1 MSNTEMQAK
10 RPSFSAVISTPSYQK
25 LINNTIKDPNRARRF
40 VSAIVSAVAVNP
52 ALQDCTPQTI
62 LAGALLGESLN
73 LSPSPQ
79 LGQYYLVPFKKTLKD
94 ENGKIIYLFDR
105 KGEHII
111 DKNGKWV
118 PATESNVQFCLGYK
132 GLVQLALRSGQYKR
146 LNVISVKEGELHDW
160 NPITE
165 EFSIF
170 PIEDERERENAR
182 TVGYLASL
190 EYLNGFTKTIYWSK
204 EKMVDHADRY
214 SAAFS
219 KEATNG
225 KYPKVS
231 FSDYEA
237 HNYPEKDEWLYSS
250 FWYKDFDGM
259 AHKTMLRQ
267 LISKWGVMSIDLQTA
282 FEADA
287 EAESEEYFDTQEAH
301 LPPATPVRGLPLE
314 EVSDNITF
322 ATEPSEQQKEQVS
335 LDDV

>member
-1 MSNTEMQAK
+1 MSNTAVAQ
-10 RPSFSAVISTPSYQK
+10 RPAFSALISTPSYQK

-52 ALQDCTPQTI
+52 ALQECTPQTI
-62 LAGALLGESLN
+62 LSGALLGESLN

-79 LGQYYLVPFKKTLKD
+79 LGQYYLVPFNDKKAGVT
-94 ENGKIIYLFDR
+94 N
-105 KGEHII
+105 
-111 DKNGKWV
+111 
-118 PATESNVQFCLGYK
+118 AQFVLGYK

-146 LNVISVKEGELHDW
+146 LNVISVKEGELHGW

-165 EFSIF
+165 DFSII
-170 PIEDERERENAR
+170 PIEEENEREKAC
-182 TVGYLASL
+182 TVGYLASF

-204 EKMVDHADRY
+204 EKMIAHADRF

-219 KEATNG
+219 VSPVTIKTRNG
-225 KYPKVS
+225 PVTKVS
-231 FSDYEA
+231 FADYEA
-237 HNYPEKDEWLYSS
+237 HNYPAKDEWLYSS

-287 EAESEEYFDTQEAH
+287 AADTEEYFEAPDAQLPAAPAVPELPPEEPQEASA
-301 LPPATPVRGLPLE
+301 PA
-314 EVSDNITF
+314 
-322 ATEPSEQQKEQVS
+322 AQQEEQVS
-335 LDDV
+335 LNDV

>member
-1 MSNTEMQAK
+1 MSNTAVAQ
-10 RPSFSAVISTPSYQK
+10 RPAFSALISTPSYQK

-52 ALQDCTPQTI
+52 ALQECTPQTI
-62 LAGALLGESLN
+62 LSGALLGESLN

-79 LGQYYLVPFKKTLKD
+79 LGQYYLVPFRDKKND
-94 ENGKIIYLFDR
+94 CVN
-105 KGEHII
+105 
-111 DKNGKWV
+111 
-118 PATESNVQFCLGYK
+118 AQFVLGYK

-146 LNVISVKEGELHDW
+146 LNVVSIKEGELHGW

-165 EFSIF
+165 EFSITL
-170 PIEDERERENAR
+170 IEDETEREKAR
-182 TVGYLASL
+182 TVGYLASF
-190 EYLNGFTKTIYWSK
+190 EYLNSFTKTIYWSK
-204 EKMVDHADRY
+204 EKMVAHADRF

-219 KEATNG
+219 MEATNG
-225 KYPKVS
+225 RYPKVS

-237 HNYPEKDEWLYSS
+237 HNYPAKDEWLYSS

-287 EAESEEYFDTQEAH
+287 AAESEEYFEAPEAQ
-301 LPPATPVRGLPLE
+301 LPPAPPIFELPR
-314 EVSDNITF
+314 D
-322 ATEPSEQQKEQVS
+322 EPQDEQEPAEKQEEQVS
-335 LDDV
+335 LSDV

>member
-1 MSNTEMQAK
+1 MSNTAMQAQ
-10 RPSFSAVISTPSYQK
+10 RPAFSALISTPSYQK

-52 ALQDCTPQTI
+52 VLQECTPQTI
-62 LAGALLGESLN
+62 LSGALLGESLN

-79 LGQYYLVPFKKTLKD
+79 LGQYYLVPFKQKEKRD
-94 ENGKIIYLFDR
+94 RSGNIISP
-105 KGEHII
+105 ECT
-111 DKNGKWV
+111 N
-118 PATESNVQFCLGYK
+118 AQFVLGYK

-146 LNVISVKEGELHDW
+146 LNVVSVKEGELHGW

-165 EFSIF
+165 DFTII
-170 PIEDERERENAR
+170 PIEDENEREGAR
-182 TVGYLASL
+182 TVGYLASF

-204 EKMVDHADRY
+204 EKMVAHADRF

-219 KEATNG
+219 KEATSG
-225 KYPKVS
+225 RYPKVS
-231 FSDYEA
+231 FADYEA
-237 HNYPEKDEWLYSS
+237 HNYPAKDEWLYSS

-287 EAESEEYFDTQEAH
+287 VTENEEYFEAPEAQFPPVATIPELPPEEPQEA
-301 LPPATPVRGLPLE
+301 PAPAT
-314 EVSDNITF
+314 
-322 ATEPSEQQKEQVS
+322 QQEEQVS
-335 LDDV
+335 LSDVP

>member
-1 MSNTEMQAK
+1 MSNTAAAK
-10 RPSFSAVISTPSYQK
+10 RPAFSALISTPSYQK

-52 ALQDCTPQTI
+52 ALQECTPQTI
-62 LAGALLGESLN
+62 LSGALLGESLN

-79 LGQYYLVPFKKTLKD
+79 LGQYYLVPFKQKEKRNRD
-94 ENGKIIYLFDR
+94 G
-105 KGEHII
+105 
-111 DKNGKWV
+111 
-118 PATESNVQFCLGYK
+118 NVVSPECANAQFVLGYK

-146 LNVISVKEGELHDW
+146 LNVVSVKEGELNGW

-165 EFSIF
+165 EFSII
-170 PIEDERERENAR
+170 PIEDETEREKAR
-182 TVGYLASL
+182 TVGYLASF

-204 EKMVDHADRY
+204 EKMVAHADRF

-219 KEATNG
+219 KEATKG
-225 KYPKVS
+225 RYPKVS
-231 FSDYEA
+231 FADYEA
-237 HNYPEKDEWLYSS
+237 HNYPAKDEWLYSS

-287 EAESEEYFDTQEAH
+287 VADSEEYFEAPEVQ
-301 LPPATPVRGLPLE
+301 LPPAAPEFPPE
-314 EVSDNITF
+314 EPQV
-322 ATEPSEQQKEQVS
+322 APSPADQQEEDEQVNLS
-335 LDDV
+335 DV

>member
-1 MSNTEMQAK
+1 MSNTAVAQ
-10 RPSFSAVISTPSYQK
+10 RPAFSALISTPSYQK
-25 LINNTIKDPNRARRF
+25 LIINTIKDPNRARRF

-52 ALQDCTPQTI
+52 ALQECTPQTI
-62 LAGALLGESLN
+62 LSGAFLGESLN

-79 LGQYYLVPFKKTLKD
+79 LGQYYLVPFRDKKND
-94 ENGKIIYLFDR
+94 CVN
-105 KGEHII
+105 
-111 DKNGKWV
+111 
-118 PATESNVQFCLGYK
+118 AQFVLGYK

-146 LNVISVKEGELHDW
+146 LNVVSVKEGELHGW
-160 NPITE
+160 NPVTE

-170 PIEDERERENAR
+170 PISDDEERGKAR
-182 TVGYLASL
+182 TVGYLASF

-204 EKMVDHADRY
+204 EKMVAHADRF

-225 KYPKVS
+225 RYPKVS

-237 HNYPEKDEWLYSS
+237 HNYPAKDEWLYSS

-287 EAESEEYFDTQEAH
+287 AAESEEYFEAPEAQIPAAPAVPG
-301 LPPATPVRGLPLE
+301 LPPE
-314 EVSDNITF
+314 EPQDSPAPDI
-322 ATEPSEQQKEQVS
+322 QQEEQVS

>member
-1 MSNTEMQAK
+1 MSNAIVAQ
-10 RPSFSAVISTPSYQK
+10 RPAFSALISTPSYQK

-52 ALQDCTPQTI
+52 ALQECTPQTV
-62 LAGALLGESLN
+62 LSGALLGESLN

-79 LGQYYLVPFKKTLKD
+79 LGQYYLVPFRDKKND
-94 ENGKIIYLFDR
+94 CVN
-105 KGEHII
+105 
-111 DKNGKWV
+111 
-118 PATESNVQFCLGYK
+118 AQFVLGYK

-146 LNVISVKEGELHDW
+146 LNVVSVKEGELHGW

-170 PIEDERERENAR
+170 PIADEDERGKVR
-182 TVGYLASL
+182 TAGYLASF

-204 EKMVDHADRY
+204 EKMIAHADRF
-214 SAAFS
+214 SQAFS
-219 KEATNG
+219 IEAKEIKTQKAT
-225 KYPKVS
+225 YHRVS
-231 FSDYEA
+231 FADYEA
-237 HNYPEKDEWLYSS
+237 HNYPARDEWLYSS

-287 EAESEEYFDTQEAH
+287 TAESEEYFEAPEAQLPTAPTTPELPPEEPQEAT
-301 LPPATPVRGLPLE
+301 A
-314 EVSDNITF
+314 
-322 ATEPSEQQKEQVS
+322 AAQQEEQVS

>member
-1 MSNTEMQAK
+1 MNNTAMAQ
-10 RPSFSAVISTPSYQK
+10 RPAFSALISTQSYQK

-52 ALQDCTPQTI
+52 ALQECTPQTI
-62 LAGALLGESLN
+62 LSAALLGESLN

-79 LGQYYLVPFKKTLKD
+79 LGQYYLVPFKQKEKRD
-94 ENGKIIYLFDR
+94 RNGNIISHDCT
-105 KGEHII
+105 
-111 DKNGKWV
+111 N
-118 PATESNVQFCLGYK
+118 AQFVLGYK

-146 LNVISVKEGELHDW
+146 LNVVSVKDGELGGW

-165 EFSIF
+165 EFSFF
-170 PIEDERERENAR
+170 PIEDEDEQEKAP
-182 TVGYLASL
+182 TVGYLASF

-204 EKMVDHADRY
+204 EKMVGHADQF

-219 KEATNG
+219 KEATKG
-225 KYPKVS
+225 RYPKVS
-231 FSDYEA
+231 FADYEA
-237 HNYPEKDEWLYSS
+237 HNYPAKDEWLYSS

-287 EAESEEYFDTQEAH
+287 RAESEEYFNAPEEQFPADSSVSEFPTEELQEEQEA
-301 LPPATPVRGLPLE
+301 PA
-314 EVSDNITF
+314 
-322 ATEPSEQQKEQVS
+322 QQEEQVS

>member
-1 MSNTEMQAK
+1 MSNTATVR
-10 RPSFSAVISTPSYQK
+10 RPAFSALISTPSYQK

-52 ALQDCTPQTI
+52 ALQECTPQTI
-62 LAGALLGESLN
+62 LSGALLGDSLN

-79 LGQYYLVPFKKTLKD
+79 LGQYYLVPFRDKKND
-94 ENGKIIYLFDR
+94 CVN
-105 KGEHII
+105 
-111 DKNGKWV
+111 
-118 PATESNVQFCLGYK
+118 AQFVLGYK

-146 LNVISVKEGELHDW
+146 LNVVSVKEGELHGW

-165 EFSIF
+165 EFSVF
-170 PIEDERERENAR
+170 PIEDENERGKAR
-182 TVGYLASL
+182 TIGYLASF

-204 EKMVDHADRY
+204 EKMVAHADRY

-219 KEATNG
+219 KDATNG
-225 KYPKVS
+225 RYPKVS

-237 HNYPEKDEWLYSS
+237 HNYPVKDEWLYSS

-267 LISKWGVMSIDLQTA
+267 LISKWGIMSIDLQIA

-287 EAESEEYFDTQEAH
+287 AAESEEYFEAPDAQLPAAPTAPELPPEEPQEA
-301 LPPATPVRGLPLE
+301 PEPA
-314 EVSDNITF
+314 
-322 ATEPSEQQKEQVS
+322 AQQEEQVS
-335 LDDV
+335 LNDV

>member
-1 MSNTEMQAK
+1 MSNTAVAQ
-10 RPSFSAVISTPSYQK
+10 RPTFSALISTPSYQK

-52 ALQDCTPQTI
+52 ALQECTPQTI
-62 LAGALLGESLN
+62 LSGALLGESLN

-79 LGQYYLVPFKKTLKD
+79 LGQYYLVPFRDKKND
-94 ENGKIIYLFDR
+94 CVN
-105 KGEHII
+105 
-111 DKNGKWV
+111 
-118 PATESNVQFCLGYK
+118 AQFVLGYK

-146 LNVISVKEGELHDW
+146 LNVVSVKEGELRGW

-170 PIEDERERENAR
+170 PISDEEEREKAR
-182 TVGYLASL
+182 TVGYLASF

-204 EKMVDHADRY
+204 EKMVAHADRF

-219 KEATNG
+219 KGATNG
-225 KYPKVS
+225 RYPKVS
-231 FSDYEA
+231 FADYEA
-237 HNYPEKDEWLYSS
+237 HNYPAKDEWLYSS

-287 EAESEEYFDTQEAH
+287 VTESEEYFETPEAQLPSPSSVPE
-301 LPPATPVRGLPLE
+301 LPPEEPQDAPVP
-314 EVSDNITF
+314 
-322 ATEPSEQQKEQVS
+322 AAQQEEQVS
-335 LDDV
+335 LSDV

>member
-1 MSNTEMQAK
+1 MSNTAVAK
-10 RPSFSAVISTPSYQK
+10 RPAFSALISTPSYQK
-25 LINNTIKDPNRARRF
+25 LINNTIKDPARARRF
-40 VSAIVSAVAVNP
+40 VSAIISAVAVNP
-52 ALQDCTPQTI
+52 ALQECTPQTI
-62 LAGALLGESLN
+62 LSGALLGESLN

-79 LGQYYLVPFKKTLKD
+79 LGQYYLVPFKKMLKD
-94 ENGKIIYLFDR
+94 ESGKIIYLFDE
-105 KGEHII
+105 KGEHIT

-118 PATESNVQFCLGYK
+118 PATESNAQFCLGYK

-146 LNVISVKEGELHDW
+146 LNVVSVKEGELHGW

-170 PIEDERERENAR
+170 PIEDEEEREKAR
-182 TVGYLASL
+182 TVGYLASF

-204 EKMVDHADRY
+204 EKMIAHADRY

-225 KYPKVS
+225 RNPKVS
-231 FSDYEA
+231 FADYEA
-237 HNYPEKDEWLYSS
+237 HNYPAKDEWQYSS

-267 LISKWGVMSIDLQTA
+267 LISKWGITSIDLQTA

-287 EAESEEYFDTQEAH
+287 VAESEEYFEAPETQLPTTPVVSE
-301 LPPATPVRGLPLE
+301 LPPDEPQE
-314 EVSDNITF
+314 
-322 ATEPSEQQKEQVS
+322 ATEPAAQQEEQVS
-335 LDDV
+335 LNDV